1 MPTSTLRHPLHPDG
15 RLKKPGRDLLGEG
28 APRRRRPL
36 RPGTGGATDAAAAAG
51 RALVR
56 RRAHA
61 GLDLEPR
68 SAPAAR
74 MRPGPSLDVLLL
86 GATGTAGRG
95 AARAL
100 ERAGHG
106 VTAVL
111 RPGSPVPPEL
121 ARAELPHAELL
132 RAELAAPGALAAAI
146 KGRRFDAL
154 VSCLASRTGAPRDA
168 WAIDHAA
175 HRDALRAAERAGIER
190 FVLVSAIC
198 VQRPRLAFQ
207 HAKLA
212 FEAELAASRL
222 DWTVV
227 RPTALMKS
235 LSGQLA
241 RVRRGRPFL
250 VFGDGRLTAT
260 KPISADELGRF
271 LAACLLDP
279 STRGRVLPIGGPG
292 PALTPRD
299 QAGILAELLGRRVRL
314 RRVPPALLAGAARA
328 LALTAPLRPAMA
340 EKAELARIGHY
351 YATQSML
358 VLDPA
363 TGRPDADA
371 TPETGRTT
379 LREHYAALLG
389 GRDAD
394 LREHA
399 VFDAPGAGGAAAP
412 GAR

>member
-1 MPTSTLRHPLHPDG
+1 MI
-15 RLKKPGRDLLGEG
+15 
-28 APRRRRPL
+28 
-36 RPGTGGATDAAAAAG
+36 
-51 RALVR
+51 
-56 RRAHA
+56 
-61 GLDLEPR
+61 
-68 SAPAAR
+68 
-74 MRPGPSLDVLLL
+74 PGPGLDVLLL

-100 ERAGHG
+100 ARAGHG
-106 VTAVL
+106 VLAVL
-111 RPGSPVPPEL
+111 RPGSPVPSDL
-121 ARAELPHAELL
+121 AGAEIL
-132 RAELAAPGALAAAI
+132 RAEVAVPGALAAAI
-146 KGRRFDAL
+146 EGRRPGAL

-175 HRDALRAAERAGIER
+175 HLDALRAAERAGIGR

-207 HAKLA
+207 RAKLA
-212 FEAELAASRL
+212 FEAELAGSDL

-260 KPISADELGRF
+260 KPVSDDDLGDF
-271 LAACLLDP
+271 LAARLTDP
-279 STRGRVLPIGGPG
+279 SSRGRVLPIGGPG
-292 PALTPRD
+292 PALAPRD
-299 QAGILAELLGRRVRL
+299 QAGILEGLLGRPVPL
-314 RRVPPALLAGAARA
+314 RRVPPALLAGAARTLA
-328 LALTAPLRPAMA
+328 LASPLRASLA

-351 YATQSML
+351 YATESML

-363 TGRPDADA
+363 TGRYEADA

-379 LREHYAALLG
+379 LREHYAALLEG
-389 GRDAD
+389 GDAG

-399 VFDAPGAGGAAAP
+399 LFDAPPAT
-412 GAR
+412 ARRSLVETSWPRRPR

>member
-1 MPTSTLRHPLHPDG
+1 M
-15 RLKKPGRDLLGEG
+15 
-28 APRRRRPL
+28 RRRRAGATVVDRAP
-36 RPGTGGATDAAAAAG
+36 RPG
-51 RALVR
+51 
-56 RRAHA
+56 
-61 GLDLEPR
+61 LDPGPR

-74 MRPGPSLDVLLL
+74 MSPGPSLDVLLL
-86 GATGTAGRG
+86 GATGSAGRG

-100 ERAGHG
+100 ARAGHG

-111 RPGSPVPPEL
+111 RPGSPVPPDL
-121 ARAELPHAELL
+121 ARTEVL
-132 RAELAAPGALAAAI
+132 RAEVAAPGSLAAAI
-146 KGRRFDAL
+146 EGRRFDAL

-175 HRDALRAAERAGIER
+175 HVGALRAAERAGIGR

-212 FEAELAASRL
+212 FEAELAASSL

-235 LSGQLA
+235 LSGQVA

-260 KPISADELGRF
+260 KPISDDDLGCF
-271 LAACLLDP
+271 LAACLSDP
-279 STRGRVLPIGGPG
+279 STQGRILPIGGPG

-299 QAGILAELLGRRVRL
+299 QADILAELLGGPVRL
-314 RRVPPALLAGAARA
+314 RRVPPALLSGAARA
-328 LALTAPLRPAMA
+328 LALAAPLRASLA

-351 YATQSML
+351 YATESML

-363 TGRPDADA
+363 TGRPDAGA
-371 TPETGRTT
+371 TPETGSAT
-379 LREHYAALLG
+379 LREHYAALLE

-399 VFDAPGAGGAAAP
+399 VFDARDKAASPAP
-412 GAR
+412 GRLVATTGRRPLIETSWLPKQR